1 MPRLCDAAACSNHH
15 RLGTPLEE
23 PHPEPQLLRAP
34 RRRARHSLPVRVARV
49 VFWSALF
56 ALMAV
61 IALAVVAVGVWVVVV
76 DWQVLGL

>member
-1 MPRLCDAAACSNHH
+1 M
-15 RLGTPLEE
+15 
-23 PHPEPQLLRAP
+23 
-34 RRRARHSLPVRVARV
+34 RVARV